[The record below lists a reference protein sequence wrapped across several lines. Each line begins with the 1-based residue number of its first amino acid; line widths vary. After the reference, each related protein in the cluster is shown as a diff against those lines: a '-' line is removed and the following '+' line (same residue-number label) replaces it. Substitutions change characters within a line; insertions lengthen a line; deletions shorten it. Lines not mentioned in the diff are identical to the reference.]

1 LNYEQYIKSKKI
13 EYKNISIKREI
24 DINNFLNNYII
35 IEKIGFNDLINIS
48 HNEQQY
54 RKDDYLWF
62 LYNQKILENKILS
75 EGNYSTLFLTLTL
88 PSSFHK
94 YSKTTKKKN
103 PRYNEKDSIEEGYK
117 LLNDSFREIYKNFR
131 VDRQFKKIYY
141 CKVFEPHKNFTPHL
155 HAILYVKS
163 EFKEALIQHI
173 KNIIKKNEL
182 GKSFDIEEIQDLA
195 KSSSYLLKYV
205 RKNTNAK
212 AEETFR
218 IFNGWKKAHKIRVF
232 TCSILAGLERF
243 LYKKIKNNTSIT
255 RDLKENPIVKILNTC
270 NIEITTTCKT
280 TKQVK
285 TKINKVDNPKFLV
298 QVQKERVQTKDKKEL
313 DTIKDFIET
322 LENDFLYCAK
332 NNKLL
337 EDSLLDSSKFDLF
350 AFKKFGNNE
359 KFLNVANSCY
369 IEFLD
374 NFTYSKSSLFFKNFY
389 NELYKNVKNIHTYKV
404 VDLKIFEYVQEEK
417 IKKYDKKDFYIT
429 NTTKKD
435 NWVRRSI
442 FEIRDEKAKN
452 FITF

>member
-1 LNYEQYIKSKKI
+1 MSFEKYVKNTKAY
-13 EYKNISIKREI
+13 YKNLSIKKEI
-24 DINNFLNNYII
+24 DINNFLNNFII
-35 IEKIGFNDLINIS
+35 IEKIGLNDLINIS

-62 LYNQKILENKILS
+62 LYNQKILENKII
-75 EGNYSTLFLTLTL
+75 EEKGFSTLFLTLTL

-117 LLNDSFREIYKNFR
+117 LLNNSFREIYKNFR

-141 CKVFEPHKNFTPHL
+141 CKVFEPHSNFTPHL
-155 HAILYVKS
+155 HSILYVKN
-163 EFKEALIQHI
+163 EHKEALIKHI
-173 KNIIKKNEL
+173 KNTIKKNKL

-212 AEETFR
+212 TEETFR

-232 TCSILAGLERF
+232 TCSILSGLERY

-255 RDLKENPIVKILNTC
+255 RDLKENPIIKILNTC

-285 TKINKVDNPKFLV
+285 TKINKVDNAKFLIE
-298 QVQKERVQTKDKKEL
+298 VQKERVQVKDKKEL
-313 DTIKDFIET
+313 DTIKDFVET

-350 AFKKFGNNE
+350 ALKKFGNNE
-359 KFLNVANSCY
+359 KFLNIANSCY
-369 IEFLD
+369 IEFLN
-374 NFTYSKSSLFFKNFY
+374 NFTYSKSSQFFKNFY
-389 NELYKNVKNIHTYKV
+389 NELYESLKNIHTYKV

-435 NWVRRSI
+435 NWVKRAI
-442 FEIRDEKAKN
+442 FDIKHEKVKN
-452 FITF
+452 EKNS

>member
-1 LNYEQYIKSKKI
+1 M
-13 EYKNISIKREI
+13 
-24 DINNFLNNYII
+24 
-35 IEKIGFNDLINIS
+35 
-48 HNEQQY
+48 
-54 RKDDYLWF
+54 
-62 LYNQKILENKILS
+62 
-75 EGNYSTLFLTLTL
+75 
-88 PSSFHK
+88 
-94 YSKTTKKKN
+94 
-103 PRYNEKDSIEEGYK
+103 
-117 LLNDSFREIYKNFR
+117 LNDSFREIYKNFR
-131 VDRQFKKIYY
+131 VNRQFKKIYY

-212 AEETFR
+212 AEESFR
-218 IFNGWKKAHKIRVF
+218 VFNGWKKAHKIRVF

-255 RDLKENPIVKILNTC
+255 RDLKENPIIKILNEC

-285 TKINKVDNPKFLV
+285 TKINKVDNAKFSIE
-298 QVQKERVQTKDKKEL
+298 VQKERVQTKDKKEL
-313 DTIKDFIET
+313 DSIKDFIET

-332 NNKLL
+332 NDKLL
-337 EDSLLDSSKFDLF
+337 EDCLLDSSKFDLF

-374 NFTYSKSSLFFKNFY
+374 NFTYSKSSQFFKNFY

-417 IKKYDKKDFYIT
+417 INKYDKKDFYIT

-435 NWVRRSI
+435 NWVKRAI
-442 FEIRDEKAKN
+442 FDIKHEKVKN
-452 FITF
+452 EKNS

>member
-1 LNYEQYIKSKKI
+1 
-13 EYKNISIKREI
+13 
-24 DINNFLNNYII
+24 
-35 IEKIGFNDLINIS
+35 
-48 HNEQQY
+48 
-54 RKDDYLWF
+54 
-62 LYNQKILENKILS
+62 
-75 EGNYSTLFLTLTL
+75 
-88 PSSFHK
+88 
-94 YSKTTKKKN
+94 
-103 PRYNEKDSIEEGYK
+103 
-117 LLNDSFREIYKNFR
+117 
-131 VDRQFKKIYY
+131 
-141 CKVFEPHKNFTPHL
+141 VFEPHKNFTPHL
-155 HAILYVKS
+155 HAILYVKN

-173 KNIIKKNEL
+173 KNIIKKNGL
-182 GKSFDIEEIQDLA
+182 GKSFNIKEIQDLA

-255 RDLKENPIVKILNTC
+255 RDLKENPICKILNEC

-285 TKINKVDNPKFLV
+285 TKINKVDNAKFLIE
-298 QVQKERVQTKDKKEL
+298 VQKERVQVKDKKEL

-350 AFKKFGNNE
+350 VLKKFGNNE

-369 IEFLD
+369 IEFLN
-374 NFTYSKSSLFFKNFY
+374 NFTYSKSYLFFKNFY
-389 NELYKNVKNIHTYKV
+389 NELYKNVKNVHTYKV
-404 VDLKIFEYVQEEK
+404 VDLKIFEIVNNEK
-417 IKKYDKKDFYIT
+417 TKKYDKKDFYIT

-435 NWVRRSI
+435 NWVRRAI
-442 FEIRDEKAKN
+442 FEIRDEKARNQKV
-452 FITF
+452 F

>member
-1 LNYEQYIKSKKI
+1 MSFDKYVKNTKAY
-13 EYKNISIKREI
+13 YKNLSIKKEI

-35 IEKIGFNDLINIS
+35 IEKVGFNDLINIS

-62 LYNQKILENKILS
+62 LYNQKILENKILN
-75 EGNYSTLFLTLTL
+75 EGGFSTLFLTLTL
-88 PSSFHK
+88 PSTFHK
-94 YSKTTKKKN
+94 YSKTSKRKN
-103 PRYNEKDSIEEGYK
+103 PKYDEKCTIEEGYK

-155 HAILYVKS
+155 HAILYVKN
-163 EFKEALIQHI
+163 EFKEVLIQHI

-212 AEETFR
+212 TEETFR
-218 IFNGWKKAHKIRVF
+218 VFNGWKKAHKIRVF

-255 RDLKENPIVKILNTC
+255 RNLKENPITKILNEC

-285 TKINKVDNPKFLV
+285 TKINKVNNPKFLIEV
-298 QVQKERVQTKDKKEL
+298 KKERVQTKDKKEL
-313 DTIKDFIET
+313 DSIKDFIET

-350 AFKKFGNNE
+350 SFKKFGDNE
-359 KFLNVANSCY
+359 KFLRVVNSYY
-369 IEFLD
+369 IKFLND
-374 NFTYSKSSLFFKNFY
+374 FSYSKSSQFFKNFY
-389 NELYKNVKNIHTYKV
+389 NELYENVKNIHSYKV
-404 VDLKIFEYVQEEK
+404 VDLKIFEYANNEK
-417 IKKYDKKDFYIT
+417 IKQYDKKDFYVS

-435 NWVRRSI
+435 SWVRRAI
-442 FEIRDEKAKN
+442 FEIRDEKARNQK
-452 FITF
+452 IS

>member
-1 LNYEQYIKSKKI
+1 MSFEKYVKNTKAY
-13 EYKNISIKREI
+13 YKNLSIKKEI
-24 DINNFLNNYII
+24 DINNFLNNFII
-35 IEKIGFNDLINIS
+35 IEKIGLNDLINIS

-62 LYNQKILENKILS
+62 LYNQKILENKII
-75 EGNYSTLFLTLTL
+75 EEKGYTTLFLTLTL
-88 PSSFHK
+88 PSEFHQF
-94 YSKTTKKKN
+94 SKTTK
-103 PRYNEKDSIEEGYK
+103 RYNHKYNKENTIENGYK
-117 LLNDSFREIYKNFR
+117 LLNSSFRDIYKNFR
-131 VDRQFKKIYY
+131 VNREFKKIYY

-212 AEETFR
+212 AEESFR
-218 IFNGWKKAHKIRVF
+218 VFNGWKKAHKIRVF

-255 RDLKENPIVKILNTC
+255 RDLKENPIIKILNEC

-285 TKINKVDNPKFLV
+285 TKINKVDNAKFSIE
-298 QVQKERVQTKDKKEL
+298 VQKERVQTKDKKEL
-313 DTIKDFIET
+313 DSIKDFIET

-332 NNKLL
+332 NDKLL
-337 EDSLLDSSKFDLF
+337 EDCLLDSSKFDLF

-374 NFTYSKSSLFFKNFY
+374 NFTYSKSSQFFKNFY

-417 IKKYDKKDFYIT
+417 INKYDKKDFYIT

-435 NWVRRSI
+435 NWVKRAI
-442 FEIRDEKAKN
+442 FDIKHEKVKN
-452 FITF
+452 EKNS

>member
-1 LNYEQYIKSKKI
+1 M
-13 EYKNISIKREI
+13 
-24 DINNFLNNYII
+24 
-35 IEKIGFNDLINIS
+35 
-48 HNEQQY
+48 
-54 RKDDYLWF
+54 
-62 LYNQKILENKILS
+62 LS
-75 EGNYSTLFLTLTL
+75 
-88 PSSFHK
+88 
-94 YSKTTKKKN
+94 
-103 PRYNEKDSIEEGYK
+103 
-117 LLNDSFREIYKNFR
+117 DSFREIYKNFR
-131 VDRQFKKIYY
+131 VNREFKKIYY

-163 EFKEALIQHI
+163 EFKEVLIEHI
-173 KNIIKKNEL
+173 KNIIKKNKL

-212 AEETFR
+212 TEETFR

-255 RDLKENPIVKILNTC
+255 RNLKENPILKILNTC

-285 TKINKVDNPKFLV
+285 TKINNVHNPKFFIEV
-298 QVQKERVQTKDKKEL
+298 KKERVQTKDKKEL
-313 DTIKDFIET
+313 DSIKDFIET
-322 LENDFLYCAK
+322 LENDFLYCVK

-350 AFKKFGNNE
+350 AFKKFGDNE
-359 KFLNVANSCY
+359 KFLNVVNDYY

-374 NFTYSKSSLFFKNFY
+374 NFNYSKSSIFFKNFY
-389 NELYKNVKNIHTYKV
+389 NELYEKVKNIHSYKV
-404 VDLKIFEYVQEEK
+404 VDLKIFEYANNEK
-417 IKKYDKKDFYIT
+417 IKQYDKQDFYIT

-435 NWVRRSI
+435 SWVRRAI
-442 FEIRDEKAKN
+442 FEIKDEKARNQK
-452 FITF
+452 IS

>member
-1 LNYEQYIKSKKI
+1 MSFEKYVKNTKAY
-13 EYKNISIKREI
+13 YKNLSIKKEI
-24 DINNFLNNYII
+24 DINNFLNNFII
-35 IEKIGFNDLINIS
+35 IEKIGLSDLINIS

-88 PSSFHK
+88 PTSFHK

-117 LLNDSFREIYKNFR
+117 LLNNSFREIYKNFR

-141 CKVFEPHKNFTPHL
+141 CKVFEPHSNFTPHL
-155 HAILYVKS
+155 HSILYVKN
-163 EFKEALIQHI
+163 EHKEALIKHI
-173 KNIIKKNEL
+173 KNTIKKNKL

-218 IFNGWKKAHKIRVF
+218 VFNGWKKAHKIRVF

-255 RDLKENPIVKILNTC
+255 RDLKENPIIKILNEC

-285 TKINKVDNPKFLV
+285 TKNNVVDNPHFLI

-322 LENDFLYCAK
+322 LENDFLYCVK

-350 AFKKFGNNE
+350 TLKKFGNNE

-374 NFTYSKSSLFFKNFY
+374 NFTYSKSSQFFKNFY

-417 IKKYDKKDFYIT
+417 IKKYDKKDFYVS

-435 NWVRRSI
+435 NWVRRAI
-442 FEIRDEKAKN
+442 FEIRDEKARNQKVS
-452 FITF
+452 

>member
-1 LNYEQYIKSKKI
+1 MAPY
-13 EYKNISIKREI
+13 YKNLSIKKEI
-24 DINNFLNNYII
+24 DINNFLNNFII
-35 IEKIGFNDLINIS
+35 IEKIGLNDLINIS

-62 LYNQKILENKILS
+62 LYNQKILENKILG
-75 EGNYSTLFLTLTL
+75 EGGFSTLFLTLTL

-117 LLNDSFREIYKNFR
+117 LLNDSFRTIYKNFR
-131 VDRQFKKIYY
+131 VNRQFKKIYY
-141 CKVFEPHKNFTPHL
+141 CKVFEPHSNFTPHL
-155 HAILYVKS
+155 HAILYVKN
-163 EFKEALIQHI
+163 EHKEALIQHI
-173 KNIIKKNEL
+173 KNIIKKNGL

-212 AEETFR
+212 AEESFR
-218 IFNGWKKAHKIRVF
+218 VFNGWKKAHKIRVF

-255 RDLKENPIVKILNTC
+255 RDLKENPIIKILNEC

-285 TKINKVDNPKFLV
+285 TKINKVDNAKFLIE
-298 QVQKERVQTKDKKEL
+298 VQKERVQVKDKKEL
-313 DTIKDFIET
+313 DTIKDFVET

-350 AFKKFGNNE
+350 ALKKFGNNE
-359 KFLNVANSCY
+359 KFLNIANSCY
-369 IEFLD
+369 IEFLN
-374 NFTYSKSSLFFKNFY
+374 NFTYSKSSQFFKNFY
-389 NELYKNVKNIHTYKV
+389 NELYESLKNIHTYKV

-435 NWVRRSI
+435 NWVKRAI
-442 FEIRDEKAKN
+442 FDIKHEKVKN
-452 FITF
+452 EKNS

>member
-1 LNYEQYIKSKKI
+1 MSFEKYVKNTKAY
-13 EYKNISIKREI
+13 YKNLSIKKEI
-24 DINNFLNNYII
+24 DINNFLNNFII
-35 IEKIGFNDLINIS
+35 IEKIGLNDLINIS

-62 LYNQKILENKILS
+62 LYNQKILENKII
-75 EGNYSTLFLTLTL
+75 EEKGFSTLFLTLTL
-88 PSSFHK
+88 SSSFHK
-94 YSKTTKKKN
+94 YSKTSKRKN
-103 PRYNEKDSIEEGYK
+103 PKYNESCTIESGYK

-131 VDRQFKKIYY
+131 VNRQFKKIYY
-141 CKVFEPHKNFTPHL
+141 CKVFKPHKNFTPHL

-212 AEETFR
+212 AEESFR
-218 IFNGWKKAHKIRVF
+218 VFNGWKKAHKIRVF

-255 RDLKENPIVKILNTC
+255 RDLKENPIIKILNEC

-285 TKINKVDNPKFLV
+285 TKINKVDNAKFSIE
-298 QVQKERVQTKDKKEL
+298 VQKERVQTKDKKEL
-313 DTIKDFIET
+313 DSIKDFIET

-332 NNKLL
+332 NDKLL
-337 EDSLLDSSKFDLF
+337 EDCLLDSSKFDLF

-374 NFTYSKSSLFFKNFY
+374 NFTYSKSSQFFKNFY

-417 IKKYDKKDFYIT
+417 INKYDKKDFYIT

-435 NWVRRSI
+435 NWVKRAI
-442 FEIRDEKAKN
+442 FDIKHEKVKN
-452 FITF
+452 EKNS